1 MAADVIIPAQCPSII
16 ANSGRE
22 WEEPLTEIR
31 GYAKPT
37 SGSIKESFYSD
48 YMPMLLIYSF
58 KFRSNFAKLPCLVSG
73 GVPA

>member
-22 WEEPLTEIR
+22 WGDSLTEIR

-37 SGSIKESFYSD
+37 SESIKESFYSD
-48 YMPMLLIYSF
+48 NMPLLLTYSF
-58 KFRSNFAKLPCLVSG
+58 KFRSDFAKLPCPVSG